1 MPGPFSRS
9 NIFMIRQICI
19 RRCQIASIYPHP
31 FPADQGQPILRLI
44 DSKGIRWSTV
54 DVDLVPFH
62 SEVANPSYQ
71 SHRKPRPANRAI
83 PGRFHDLHCVEP
95 VAWKSALT
103 SRHPQRTT
111 HPARLRARTESDPVP
126 RHRDPARSRRSQDP
140 DDGWRGRRSNLRP
153 KRRRH
158 VSSLLTRR
166 GHTGRHVRP
175 APRMSVTPTRFRS
188 MASAPA
194 SEVPTQITTPWPQH
208 AAPC

>member
-158 VSSLLTRR
+158 VSSLLTR
-166 GHTGRHVRP
+166 TRP
-175 APRMSVTPTRFRS
+175 YRSPRSAGPAYVSDTYALPS
-188 MASAPA
+188 MATAPA
-194 SEVPTQITTPWPQH
+194 SEVPQQITTPWPQH